1 MDFAL
6 PSPSSKI
13 QKLVKGGD
21 EGEDKDIISKLPDS
35 ILLYILSFLLTKDAV
50 RTSILSTKW
59 RYLWTGMSNFDFND
73 DLSYEKT
80 KEKNIELGTCLLK
93 LVDRVL
99 LHDSA
104 HIQKLRLSFD
114 MPVRLIRP
122 YLWVKFAVMRNVQEL
137 DLSLPV
143 RATFLLHSSLF
154 TSKSLSKLQ
163 LYMDCV
169 LRLPSSICFS
179 ALKMLHISVTFL
191 DDQSCQEL
199 FSGCPVLQELVLYS
213 CVYKNIKSVTIS
225 IPTLRRLTIYECHSA
240 PDDFLN
246 CEIKVYATNLI
257 SLSCQTYLTV
267 DLSFCNLSSLVD
279 AFVDVTNWNDKL
291 QAAHRALK
299 LLAGIQGVK
308 SLRIS
313 NETLFCVSYAEN
325 IRAHIPTFHNLTR
338 LEVYVE
344 PSADPGEYTDETLMD
359 ILQKTPS
366 LESLDIP
373 EGLDPRTCLV
383 GEDWILN
390 SVPHC
395 LRYCL
400 KEFSISNFNG
410 KVAEIE
416 LLKYLSKNATI
427 LERMRIYSSETFEAD
442 LKKQEEINNQL
453 QILREGLASC
463 IIEFL

>member
-1 MDFAL
+1 MLEKVVVDMGSAL

-13 QKLVKGGD
+13 QKLVKGED
-21 EGEDKDIISKLPDS
+21 KGEDKDIISKLPDS
-35 ILLYILSFLLTKDAV
+35 VLLYILSFLLTKDAV

-73 DLSYEKT
+73 DLSYKKT
-80 KEKNIELGTCLLK
+80 KEKNIELGACLLK

-99 LHDSA
+99 LHDSG
-104 HIQKLRLSFD
+104 HIQKLRLSFG
-114 MPVRLIRP
+114 MPVRLILP

-169 LRLPSSICFS
+169 LKVPSSICFS

-191 DDQSCQEL
+191 DDQSCQQL
-199 FSGCPVLQELVLYS
+199 FSGCPVLQELVLYG
-213 CVYKNIKSVTIS
+213 CVYKNLKRITIS
-225 IPTLRRLTIYECHSA
+225 IPTLRRLTIYECPLA
-240 PDDFLN
+240 PDDFLD
-246 CEIKVYATNLI
+246 CEIKIYATDLI

-279 AFVDVTNWNDKL
+279 AFVDVINWNDKL

-313 NETLFCVSYAEN
+313 NETLFVCYL
-325 IRAHIPTFHNLTR
+325 TF
-338 LEVYVE
+338 
-344 PSADPGEYTDETLMD
+344 
-359 ILQKTPS
+359 
-366 LESLDIP
+366 
-373 EGLDPRTCLV
+373 
-383 GEDWILN
+383 
-390 SVPHC
+390 
-395 LRYCL
+395 
-400 KEFSISNFNG
+400 
-410 KVAEIE
+410 
-416 LLKYLSKNATI
+416 LLCN
-427 LERMRIYSSETFEAD
+427 
-442 LKKQEEINNQL
+442 
-453 QILREGLASC
+453 
-463 IIEFL
+463 

>member
-1 MDFAL
+1 MDSAL

-13 QKLVKGGD
+13 QKLVKGED
-21 EGEDKDIISKLPDS
+21 KGEDKDIISKLPDS
-35 ILLYILSFLLTKDAV
+35 IFLYILSFLPTKDAV

-59 RYLWTGMSNFDFND
+59 RYLWT
-73 DLSYEKT
+73 
-80 KEKNIELGTCLLK
+80 
-93 LVDRVL
+93 
-99 LHDSA
+99 
-104 HIQKLRLSFD
+104 
-114 MPVRLIRP
+114 
-122 YLWVKFAVMRNVQEL
+122 VMRNVQEL

-143 RATFLLHSSLF
+143 NKTFILHPSLF
-154 TSKSLSKLQ
+154 TSKSLTKLQ
-163 LYMDCV
+163 LFMDCILKV
-169 LRLPSSICFS
+169 PSSICFS

-191 DDQSCQEL
+191 DDQSCQQL

-213 CVYKNIKSVTIS
+213 CVYKNIKSVIIS
-225 IPTLRRLTIYECHSA
+225 IPTLRRLTIYECPSA

-246 CEIKVYATNLI
+246 CEIKIYAKNLI

-279 AFVDVTNWNDKL
+279 AFVDVINWNDKL

-313 NETLFCVSYAEN
+313 NETLFCVSYEEN
-325 IRAHIPTFHNLTR
+325 IRAHLPTFHNLTQ

-344 PSADPGEYTDETLMD
+344 PSADLGEYTDETLMD

-373 EGLDPRTCLV
+373 EGLNPRTCLV

-390 SVPHC
+390 SVSHC
-395 LRYCL
+395 LRSCL

-410 KVAEIE
+410 EVAEIE

>member
-1 MDFAL
+1 MDSAL

-13 QKLVKGGD
+13 QKLVKGEDKGV
-21 EGEDKDIISKLPDS
+21 DKDIISKLPDS

-73 DLSYEKT
+73 DLSYKKT
-80 KEKNIELGTCLLK
+80 KEKNIELGTCLLE

-99 LHDSA
+99 LNDSA
-104 HIQKLRLSFD
+104 HIKKLRLSFD
-114 MPVRLIRP
+114 MPVRPFRP
-122 YLWVKFAVMRNVQEL
+122 YLWVKFAVMRNVQDL

-143 RATFLLHSSLF
+143 NTTFFLHPSLF
-154 TSKSLSKLQ
+154 TSKSLTKLQ

-169 LRLPSSICFS
+169 LKVPSSICLS
-179 ALKMLHISVTFL
+179 ALKMLHLSVEFL
-191 DDQSCQEL
+191 DDQSCQQL
-199 FSGCPVLQELVLYS
+199 FSGCPVLQELVLYN
-213 CVYKNIKSVTIS
+213 CVYKNLKRITIS
-225 IPTLRRLTIYECHSA
+225 IPTLRRLTIYELTLG
-240 PDDFLN
+240 PDDFLD
-246 CEIKVYATNLI
+246 CEIKIYATDLI
-257 SLSCQTYLTV
+257 SLSCETYLTV

-279 AFVDVTNWNDKL
+279 AFVDVTNYNDTL

-313 NETLFCVSYAEN
+313 NETLGCVSYAEN
-325 IRAHIPTFHNLTR
+325 IRAHLPMFHNLTR

-344 PSADPGEYTDETLMD
+344 PSGDPGEYTDETLMD

-373 EGLDPRTCLV
+373 EGLNPRTCLV

-395 LRYCL
+395 LRSCL

-463 IIEFL
+463 IFEFL